1 MSKDALSALLDGECT
16 GAELDR
22 LLEDMDREPELAR
35 QWSRMV
41 LARETRA
48 GTQLSTTRPCICAD
62 VMSQLDG
69 QPANERVVD
78 LAVHRASSPSA
89 ATLQR
94 WRQVWKPAA
103 GFALA
108 ASMGAAA
115 VLLVQPS
122 ANVEGLDPLLFQDT
136 RADAGTFPPLPT
148 ESVALET
155 DEQHRRMLREYMLNH
170 SQSIAGEGV
179 NDMMGGTRFV
189 VNSVVGGNPG
199 DRGR

>member
-1 MSKDALSALLDGECT
+1 MSKDSLSALLDGECT

-22 LLEDMDREPELAR
+22 LLGDMDRDPELPR

-48 GTQLSTTRPCICAD
+48 GTQLSATRPCICAD
-62 VMSQLDG
+62 VMSQLDA
-69 QPANERVVD
+69 QPASDRVVD
-78 LAVHRASSPSA
+78 MAVHRASAPLPASP
-89 ATLQR
+89 R
-94 WRQVWKPAA
+94 WRQMWKPAA

-122 ANVEGLDPLLFQDT
+122 ANIDGLDPIQFQDT
-136 RADAGTFPPLPT
+136 RAGADAFTPLPT

-155 DEQHRRMLREYMLNH
+155 DEQHRRMLREYMLDH

-189 VNSVVGGNPG
+189 VNSVVVGNQS